1 MEIKAIDGNA
11 KSAMAI
17 IRSNAKFY
25 KKLLDSLD
33 ILGFFDNT
41 VIAEIFNVDK
51 RLGKVEVSFTDK
63 NEDLFIL
70 TSKSNNKSDLT
81 TVRKLSDED
90 DISYDLSLIKKSDIN
105 NDNIDLCRVDKI
117 YNTRHGRL
125 ISDRKTFATLFLGNT
140 AYQLLSSFDK
150 PIDIEPVINEI
161 NSIGDKPTF
170 KEFIDAFGKNL
181 SNDEIDEILEVNS
194 YTDFERT
201 STIRFDELKSK
212 SKSLVK
218 KI

>member
-1 MEIKAIDGNA
+1 MEIKAIETNA

-17 IRSNAKFY
+17 IRSNPKFY

-51 RLGKVEVSFTDK
+51 RLGKVEVSFSDK
-63 NEDLFIL
+63 NEDLFII
-70 TSKSNNKSDLT
+70 TAKSNNKNDLT
-81 TVRKLSDED
+81 IVRKLSDED
-90 DISYDLSLIKKSDIN
+90 DTSYDLSLVKKTDVN
-105 NDNIDLCRVDKI
+105 NDNIDLCRTDRV

-140 AYQLLSSFDK
+140 AYQLLSSFDN

-161 NSIGDKPTF
+161 NKKEEKPTF
-170 KEFIDAFGKNL
+170 KEFIDAIGTAL
-181 SNDEIDEILEVNS
+181 TEDEIDRVLEVNS
-194 YTDFERT
+194 YSDFERT

-212 SKSLVK
+212 GNALVK